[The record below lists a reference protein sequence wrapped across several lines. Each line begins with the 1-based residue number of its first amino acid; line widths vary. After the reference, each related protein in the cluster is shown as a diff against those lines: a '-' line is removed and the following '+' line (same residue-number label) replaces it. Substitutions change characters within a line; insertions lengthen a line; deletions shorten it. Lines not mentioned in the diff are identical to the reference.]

1 VAVLAVACAA
11 LPLTIAHAQ
20 LRIVAYNINASD
32 TSLTAPRAGMDS
44 VMSAIG
50 ASAKG
55 GFSRPIDILLLGEA
69 STVST
74 TGVQYAN
81 LLDSVFAS
89 TSYDRNSV
97 NGGSTGGGR
106 SVVVY
111 NTASV
116 TLVGEKPLG
125 SIATQPRQTMRYQ
138 FRPVGYDAAADF
150 YIYASHLK
158 ASTGSANVAERNL
171 EVTVNRAD
179 ADALGQG
186 ANILYAG
193 DFNFYTSSESG
204 FQTLTGTGNGQAFD
218 PINRIG
224 SWHGSSSFMDVH
236 TQSPATVSA
245 FGGQVT
251 GGMDDRFDFQMTS
264 GEVLD
269 GRGFDYVGGSYWA
282 FGNTGTHTMKGA
294 IDSGSAEALAALI
307 PGYTTA
313 QAQTVLTN
321 LTKVTDHLAV
331 VADYQL
337 PAKMAA
343 SLASLPA
350 QAIRGASL
358 TATLAVSNAAPV
370 TAAKGADRLDYTFS
384 STGALAGSGSGSA
397 LALGSPNSHAVSVD
411 TSVAGLRSG
420 SATVTTSSPQAIS
433 STFTQ
438 GLSLSVLDHAIGSFD
453 AATTTTTYDI
463 DFGTLTQGG
472 TAASRSF
479 GIYGRE
485 GSLGSAWTAKL
496 DLDSIVTSGSAG
508 IFSTTLAP
516 FTNLASGSS
525 RTYSLSMSTL
535 ATGSFVATYLLNT
548 SDEDLAGATSH
559 TLTLNVR
566 GTVVPSGPVDT
577 VRTVAAGQRVV
588 DSAVLTGA
596 GRLVKQGAGEL
607 VRGGTSSF
615 TGGTVVEAGTLTVA
629 SPLALG
635 TGPLTVAA
643 GAGVSLGSTSLSV
656 TVLDL
661 ATAGVI
667 DVGTGRITVAAGGI
681 TSAAIEAKLAAGLG
695 DGSWNGTSGIRSSS
709 AGAERTVGWIV
720 DDGGAATIAFAA
732 PGDTNLD
739 GIVDILD
746 ALNIMASDKFGRETP
761 SVWSEGNF
769 NYDGI
774 VDILDVVLFLS
785 AGLYDESP
793 YLPAAGSLPM
803 LSEAGSAVVAVPE
816 PSALGMLAVAAVVAT
831 AGRIRWRARR
841 CWRRAVSGRRAPST
855 RAGRPGARRAG
866 P

>member
-1 VAVLAVACAA
+1 MPHLRLAAIAVASAL

-20 LRIVAYNINASD
+20 LRIVTYNINASD
-32 TSLTAPRAGMDS
+32 TSLTAPRTGMDS

-55 GFSRPIDILLLGEA
+55 GFSRPIDILLLNEA
-69 STVST
+69 NTVST

-81 LLDSVFAS
+81 LLDSVFNS
-89 TSYDRNSV
+89 TSYDRNSI
-97 NGGSTGGGR
+97 NAGSTGGGR

-111 NTASV
+111 NTDSV

-125 SIATQPRQTMRYQ
+125 SLSTQARQTMRYQ
-138 FRPVGYDAAADF
+138 FRPVGYDVSADI

-158 ASTGSANVAERNL
+158 ASTGSANVAERNF

-186 ANILYAG
+186 ANILYTG
-193 DFNFYTSSESG
+193 DLNFYTSSESG

-218 PINRIG
+218 PINRVG

-236 TQSPATVSA
+236 TQSPATVAA

-294 IDSGSAEALAALI
+294 IDSGSADALAALI

-313 QAQTVLTN
+313 QAQAVLTN

-337 PAKMAA
+337 PAKMSA
-343 SLASLPA
+343 SLAALPA
-350 QAIRGASL
+350 QVIRGASVTNTL
-358 TATLAVSNAAPV
+358 TVANAAPV

-384 STGALAGSGSGSA
+384 ATGVLAGSGSGSA
-397 LALGSPNSHAVSVD
+397 LALGTANSHAFVVD
-411 TSVAGLRSG
+411 TSAAGLRSG
-420 SATVTTSSPQAIS
+420 SATVTASSPQAMS

-438 GLSLSVLDHAIGSFD
+438 GLSLGVLDHAIGSFA
-453 AATTTTTYDI
+453 AATTTTAYDV

-479 GIYGRE
+479 GIFGRA

-496 DLDSIVTSGSAG
+496 DLDSVTMSGSTG

-516 FTNLASGSS
+516 FSNLASGSS
-525 RTYSLSMSTL
+525 RTYSLSMST
-535 ATGSFVATYLLNT
+535 ATTGSFAATYLLNA
-548 SDEDLAGATSH
+548 SDEDLAGATSQ
-559 TLTLNVR
+559 TLTLTVR

-577 VRTVAAGQRVV
+577 VRIVAAGERVV
-588 DSAVLTGA
+588 DSAVITGP
-596 GRLVKQGAGEL
+596 GRLVKQGSGEL

-615 TGGTVVEAGTLTVA
+615 TGGTVVQAGTLTVA

-635 TGPLTVAA
+635 TGPLTVAD
-643 GAGVSLGSTSLSV
+643 GAGLALGSTSLAV
-656 TVLDL
+656 TVLDR
-661 ATAGVI
+661 ASTGVI
-667 DVGTGRITVAAGGI
+667 DVGTGRMTVAAGGI
-681 TSAAIEAKLAAGLG
+681 TSAAIEADLVTGLG

-709 AGAERTVGWIV
+709 AGAERSVGWIV
-720 DDGGAATIAFAA
+720 DSAGVATIGFAA
-732 PGDTNLD
+732 PSDTNLD
-739 GIVDILD
+739 GMVDVLD
-746 ALNIMASDKFGRETP
+746 VSNIMSADKFGRETP
-761 SVWSEGNF
+761 SVWLEGNF

-774 VDILDVVLFLS
+774 VDILDIVLFLS
-785 AGLYDESP
+785 GGLYDEGP
-793 YLPAAGSLPM
+793 YLPAAGALPM
-803 LSEAGSAVVAVPE
+803 LPGAGGGAAVIGVPE
-816 PSALGMLAVAAVVAT
+816 PASLGMMGVAAAVAA
-831 AGRIRWRARR
+831 AGWIRRR
-841 CWRRAVSGRRAPST
+841 VRR
-855 RAGRPGARRAG
+855 
-866 P
+866 

>member
-1 VAVLAVACAA
+1 MPHLRLAAIAVVCAW
-11 LPLTIAHAQ
+11 LPLTVAHAQ
-20 LRIVAYNINASD
+20 LRIVAYNVNASD

-44 VMSAIG
+44 VISAIG

-74 TGVQYAN
+74 TGLQYAN

-89 TSYDRNSV
+89 TSYDHNSV

-350 QAIRGASL
+350 RVIRGASL
-358 TATLAVSNAAPV
+358 TGVLTVSNSAPV
-370 TAAKGADRLDYTFS
+370 TAAKGADRLDYIVS
-384 STGALAGSGSGSA
+384 PTGVLSGSGTGSA
-397 LALGSPNSHAVSVD
+397 LALGSANDHAFSVD
-411 TSVAGLRSG
+411 TSAAGLRSG
-420 SATVTTSSPQAIS
+420 SATVTASSPQAMS
-433 STFTQ
+433 STFAQ
-438 GLSLSVLDHAIGSFD
+438 GVSLSVLDHAIGSFT
-453 AATTTTTYDI
+453 AATTTTAYDI

-496 DLDSIVTSGSAG
+496 DLDSVDTSGSAG

-525 RTYSLSMSTL
+525 RTYSLSMST
-535 ATGSFVATYLLNT
+535 ATTGSFVTRYLLNT
-548 SDEDLAGATSH
+548 SDEDLAGATSQ
-559 TLTLNVR
+559 TLTLTVR
-566 GTVVPSGPVDT
+566 GTIVPSGPVDT
-577 VRTVAAGQRVV
+577 VRTVAVGQRLV

-596 GRLVKQGAGEL
+596 GRLIKQGAGEL
-607 VRGGTSSF
+607 VRDGTSSF
-615 TGGTVVEAGTLTVA
+615 TGGTVVQAGTLTVA

-643 GAGVSLGSTSLSV
+643 GAGLALGSTSLTV

-661 ATAGVI
+661 AATGVI
-667 DVGTGRITVAAGGI
+667 DVGAGRITVAAGGI
-681 TSAAIEAKLAAGLG
+681 TSAAIEAGLAAGLG

-709 AGAERTVGWIV
+709 AGADRTVGWIV
-720 DDGGAATIAFAA
+720 DTDGISSIAYAA

-739 GIVDILD
+739 GLLDVLD
-746 ALNIMASDKFGRETP
+746 AVNIISADKFGRDTAA
-761 SVWSEGNF
+761 VWSEGDF

-774 VDILDVVLFLS
+774 ADVLDAALFMGT
-785 AGLYDESP
+785 GLYDTTS
-793 YLPAAGSLPM
+793 YRSAARLPSRLMDSGGDAMPI
-803 LSEAGSAVVAVPE
+803 AVPE
-816 PSALGMLAVAAVVAT
+816 PSPLGIMGVAAAVAAVC
-831 AGRIRWRARR
+831 RIRWRLR
-841 CWRRAVSGRRAPST
+841 G
-855 RAGRPGARRAG
+855 
-866 P
+866 

>member
-1 VAVLAVACAA
+1 MPYLRLAAIAVCAW
-11 LPLTIAHAQ
+11 LPLTVAHAQ
-20 LRIVAYNINASD
+20 LRIVGYNINGSD

-44 VMSAIG
+44 IIAAIG

-55 GFSRPIDILLLGEA
+55 GFSRPIDILLLDEA
-69 STVST
+69 NTVST

-81 LLDSVFAS
+81 LLNGVFNS
-89 TSYDRNSV
+89 TSYGRNSV
-97 NGGSTGGGR
+97 DAGTTGGGR

-125 SIATQPRQTMRYQ
+125 SLTTQARQTMRYQ
-138 FRPVGYDAAADF
+138 FRPVGYDASADF

-158 ASTGSANVAERNL
+158 ASTGSANVAERNV

-204 FQTLTGTGNGQAFD
+204 FQTLTGSGNGQAFD

-236 TQSPATVSA
+236 TQSPATVAA

-313 QAQTVLTN
+313 QAQAVLTN
-321 LTKVTDHLAV
+321 ITKVTDHLAV

-350 QAIRGASL
+350 RVIRGATL
-358 TATLAVSNAAPV
+358 TDTLSVSNAAPV
-370 TAAKGADRLDYTFS
+370 TAAKGADRLDYAFL
-384 STGALAGSGSGSA
+384 STGVLAGSGSGSA
-397 LALGSPNSHAVSVD
+397 LALGSTNSHAFLVD
-411 TSVAGLRSG
+411 TSIAGLRSG
-420 SATVTTSSPQAIS
+420 SATVTASSPQAMS
-433 STFTQ
+433 GTFSQ
-438 GLSLSVLDHAIGSFD
+438 GVSLNVLDHAIGSFA

-472 TAASRSF
+472 TAVSRSF
-479 GIYGRE
+479 GIYGRA
-485 GSLGSAWTAKL
+485 GALGSEWTAKL
-496 DLDSIVTSGSAG
+496 DLDSVTTSGSAG
-508 IFSTTLAP
+508 VFSTTLAP

-525 RTYSLSMSTL
+525 RTYSLSMSTST
-535 ATGSFVATYLLNT
+535 TGSFVTTYRLNT
-548 SDEDLAGATSH
+548 SDEDLAGATSQ
-559 TLTLNVR
+559 TLTLTVR
-566 GTVVPSGPVDT
+566 GTVVPAGPVDT
-577 VRTVAAGQRVV
+577 VRTVAAGQRLV
-588 DSAVLTGA
+588 DSAVIAGT

-629 SPLALG
+629 SSSALG
-635 TGPLTVAA
+635 IGPLTVAG
-643 GAGVSLGSTSLSV
+643 GAGVVLGSTALSV
-656 TVLDL
+656 TVLDR
-661 ATAGVI
+661 ATTGVI
-667 DVGTGRITVAAGGI
+667 DVGTGRIAVAAGGI
-681 TSAAIEAKLAAGLG
+681 TSAAIEAGLAAGLG
-695 DGSWNGTSGIRSSS
+695 DGSWNGTSGIRSS
-709 AGAERTVGWIV
+709 AVGAERSVGWMV
-720 DDGGAATIAFAA
+720 DAEGGATIAFAA

-761 SVWSEGNF
+761 STWSEGNF

-793 YLPAAGSLPM
+793 YLPAAGASPM
-803 LSEAGSAVVAVPE
+803 LSEAGGGSAVVAVPAE
-816 PSALGMLAVAAVVAT
+816 HVTS
-831 AGRIRWRARR
+831 
-841 CWRRAVSGRRAPST
+841 
-855 RAGRPGARRAG
+855 
-866 P
+866 